1 MKNLQ
6 NLIRFLLAALCLVT
20 ISNARAA
27 APVIVA
33 GTPMA
38 TGDEVWVVTLDNG
51 LKKTV
56 TARGLTVGMSP
67 ADKAFRIQVAMQL
80 NSVDAQLNG
89 SSVTLR
95 NATDLVHEK
104 NGSLEVTKA
113 TTEFNATGA
122 IIDYHG
128 TLSGVDPN
136 GLPSIFQASFGFDGL
151 VVDANLT
158 FGMATGNTIDA
169 LLANVFQQFSDDLT
183 GLPLLSNLVLD
194 LANER
199 ITFAFPSGQ
208 SNYFVQNFTSDISA
222 DATMGISTVPE
233 PELLAMLLAGL
244 GLLGIVARRRT
255 KEVP

>member
-56 TARGLTVGMSP
+56 TVRGLTVGMSP

-128 TLSGVDPN
+128 TLSGRR
-136 GLPSIFQASFGFDGL
+136 GSFILQHSGTMARGAPTL
-151 VVDANLT
+151 AVTVVPDSGT
-158 FGMATGNTIDA
+158 DE
-169 LLANVFQQFSDDLT
+169 LT
-183 GLPLLSNLVLD
+183 GL
-194 LANER
+194 
-199 ITFAFPSGQ
+199 SG
-208 SNYFVQNFTSDISA
+208 
-222 DATMGISTVPE
+222 TMVIDVT
-233 PELLAMLLAGL
+233 
-244 GLLGIVARRRT
+244 RRQHAYDFEYT
-255 KEVP
+255 LPAAP